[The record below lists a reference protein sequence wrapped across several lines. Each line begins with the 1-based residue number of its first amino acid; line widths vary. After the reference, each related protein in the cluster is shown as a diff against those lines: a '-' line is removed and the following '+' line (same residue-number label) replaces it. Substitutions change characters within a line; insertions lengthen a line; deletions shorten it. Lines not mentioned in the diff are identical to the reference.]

1 MLQKLLHMV
10 SGSRGRA
17 VFGGVI
23 LLAAFILAPHSARAQ
38 ETDAAVIANQNKAR
52 AVLDQMVKAL
62 GGDAWLTMKF
72 RYTEGRRTAF
82 YHGNPT
88 GGIVDSFEYHVFP
101 DQDCIQFTKKKDVVT
116 IISGQQ
122 GWEIT
127 YRGKRDLPKEQ
138 LESALRRRDHSV
150 EVAVKVWL
158 KDPRTILFY
167 DGQRTVQR
175 HLADKVR
182 IINAENDSITIEMDA
197 ESHLPVRRTFQWRDP
212 VYKDKNE
219 TSEEYDD
226 YHTMDGFPTPFT
238 ITDYENGE
246 MVGQRFLFKASYNMD
261 LPPDIFNP
269 DATAAKIKK

>member
-1 MLQKLLHMV
+1 MLQKLLLMV
-10 SGSRGRA
+10 SGSRRHAAFAGI
-17 VFGGVI
+17 FM
-23 LLAAFILAPHSARAQ
+23 LAALLLAPHPAPAQ
-38 ETDAAVIANQNKAR
+38 DTDAAVIANQKRAR
-52 AVLDQMVKAL
+52 EVLDQMVQAL
-62 GGDAWLTMKF
+62 GGSAWMTMKL
-72 RYTEGRRTAF
+72 RYSEGRRTAF

-116 IISGQQ
+116 IITGQQ

-138 LESALRRRDHSV
+138 LETALRRRDHPV
-150 EVAVKVWL
+150 EVAIKVWL

-182 IINAENDSITIEMDA
+182 IVNFENDSITIEMDA

-212 VYKDKNE
+212 LYKDK
-219 TSEEYDD
+219 
-226 YHTMDGFPTPFT
+226 
-238 ITDYENGE
+238 
-246 MVGQRFLFKASYNMD
+246 K
-261 LPPDIFNP
+261 
-269 DATAAKIKK
+269 